1 METKIIILILIF
13 GIYHSKAQNIT
24 PPFINLQNQWIDSV
38 FHSMSLDERIAQLCM
53 IRVGKS
59 DVQFDNTLD
68 LIKKYH
74 PGGVTFFKNEVYKTA
89 QRVNDLQNVSKI
101 PLLTSIDAEWGLS
114 MRLET
119 TMHFPVAMALGALQN
134 DSLIAD
140 IAYSIGK
147 QCKAIGIN
155 LNFAPVSDV
164 NSNPQNP
171 IINFR
176 SFGENPYKVA
186 HKANIFMQAMQ
197 KANILSCSKHFPG
210 HGDTKTD
217 SHLDL
222 PIVNKSYNQ
231 IQKMELIPFQKLVNN
246 GVSSVMTAHIH
257 WPQLDKQKNLSGTLS
272 PKVLSILT
280 DSLHFKGLLI
290 TDGLE
295 MKGIAQYYTPEQIAV
310 MALQAGADILL
321 LPKLAPSIE
330 GIKKAIKEG
339 KLTEERINQSCRKI
353 LQAKYWLGLNKI
365 QKIDL
370 STLDQKL
377 FSKKAKVAQQKVFRQ
392 ILTVI
397 KNTNNLLPVKD
408 LSTTKYATLSI
419 GSDTI
424 TTFQLF
430 LDKYQIHTNYF
441 LHKNATKEEIS
452 TVISEL
458 KKANNIIVSLH
469 GLRLSARNKYGL
481 TSSEIDIIQQLT
493 ALNKNTI
500 FNLFG
505 NPYTLQYI
513 KDWKKFDAVTI
524 AYQDN
529 KFTESFMAQLIYGAQ
544 DATGKLPV
552 SIDKDYPAG
561 TGINIKSIG
570 RLKYGIPEDVHLN
583 SHKLNHKIDSIA
595 LMAIDSGA
603 FPGCQV
609 LVAKDGEVVFHKSY
623 GFHTYDKKTKVKN
636 NDIYDLAS
644 VTKVTAG
651 VPAIM
656 YMISQGKLSL
666 NDKIADY
673 YPLWQHSNKKDIRFI
688 DALTHQAR
696 LEPWIPFYKT
706 AKHIGFFRRPV
717 FKAQQSNTYSI
728 KVAPNLYEH
737 KRYPKII
744 YKKIAKSPLLE
755 KKEYKYSGLSFYIYP
770 KIIENMSGQ
779 NWQDFLQ
786 NTFYKPLGADNTG
799 FLPYKKFPLDR
810 IIPTEKD
817 SFFRMPQLQ
826 GYVHD
831 EGAAMMNGMSS
842 NAGLFSTANDLA
854 KITQM
859 YCQMGT
865 YAGKRYI
872 ADSVFRQFIKRPF
885 AHTETK
891 NRRGIGFDKSYI
903 DNSTRQLAN
912 AYPAPSCSESSF
924 GHGGY
929 TGTFIWVDPETKI
942 TFIFLS
948 NRVYPTRKNSKLYK
962 LNIRP
967 AMHQAIYDAIE
978 KE

>member
-1 METKIIILILIF
+1 MKTRITALILVLS
-13 GIYHSKAQNIT
+13 IYHLTAQNIN
-24 PPFINLQNQWIDSV
+24 PPFINVQNQWIDSV
-38 FHSMSLDERIAQLCM
+38 FNSMTLNERIAQLCV

-59 DVQFDNTLD
+59 NEQFDNTLE
-68 LIKKYH
+68 LIKKYK
-74 PGGVTFFKNEVYKTA
+74 PGGVTFFKNEVYNTA
-89 QRVNDLQNVSKI
+89 QRVNDLQSVSNI

-114 MRLET
+114 MRLEP

-140 IAYSIGK
+140 IAYAIGK

-155 LNFAPVSDV
+155 FNFAPDADV

-186 HKANIFMQAMQ
+186 DKANIFMLAMQ
-197 KANILSCSKHFPG
+197 KANILSCAKHFPG

-222 PIVNKSYNQ
+222 PVVDKSYNQ
-231 IQKMELIPFQKLVNN
+231 IKKMELIPFQKLVNN
-246 GVSSVMTAHIH
+246 GVASVMTAHIH

-295 MKGIAQYYTPEQIAV
+295 MKGIAKYYTPEQIAV
-310 MALQAGADILL
+310 MALQAGADVLL
-321 LPKLAPSIE
+321 LPKLAPSIK
-330 GIKKAIKEG
+330 GIRKAIKEG
-339 KLTEERINQSCRKI
+339 TLTEARINQSCKKI

-370 STLDQKL
+370 ATLDQKL
-377 FSKKAKVAQQKVFRQ
+377 FSSKAKIAQQKAFRQ

-397 KNTNNLLPVKD
+397 KNDNKTLPITD
-408 LSTTKYATLSI
+408 LTASKQATLSI
-419 GSDTI
+419 GSDTL
-424 TTFQLF
+424 TAFQIQ
-430 LDKYQIHTNYF
+430 LDKYQIHTHYF
-441 LHKNATKEEIS
+441 LPKNATKEEIS
-452 TVISEL
+452 TVISKL
-458 KKANNIIVSLH
+458 KKETNIIVSLH
-469 GLRLSARNKYGL
+469 GLKLSARNKYGL
-481 TSSEIDIIQQLT
+481 TPSEIDIIQQLA

-505 NPYTLQYI
+505 NPYILGLL
-513 KDWKKFDAVTI
+513 KDWKKFDAITI

-529 KFTESFMAQLIYGAQ
+529 EFTESFMAQLIYGAQ

-561 TGINIKSIG
+561 TGLQIKALG

-583 SHKLNHKIDSIA
+583 SYILNHKIDSIA
-595 LMAIDSGA
+595 HMAIDSGA

-609 LVAKDGEVVFHKSY
+609 LVAKNGEVIFHKSY
-623 GFHTYDKKTKVKN
+623 GFHTYNNKTKVKN
-636 NDIYDLAS
+636 NDIYDMAS
-644 VTKVTAG
+644 VTKVTAA
-651 VPAIM
+651 VPSIM
-656 YMISQGKLSL
+656 YMISHGKLSL
-666 NDKIADY
+666 NDKISDY

-706 AKHIGFFRRPV
+706 AKHIGLFHRPV
-717 FKAQQSNTYSI
+717 FKAQASNTYSI
-728 KVAPNLYEH
+728 KVTPNLYEH
-737 KRYPKII
+737 KHYPKII

-770 KIIENMSGQ
+770 KIIENLSGE
-779 NWQDFLQ
+779 NWLDFLQ

-799 FLPYKKFPLDR
+799 FLPYKRFPLNI

-817 SFFRMPQLQ
+817 TFFRMQLLQ

-842 NAGLFSTANDLA
+842 NAGLFSTADDLA

-872 ADSVFRQFIKRPF
+872 ADSVFKQFIKRPF

-891 NRRGIGFDKSYI
+891 NRRGIGFDKPYI
-903 DNSTRQLAN
+903 DNNSRKLAN
-912 AYPAPSCSESSF
+912 AYPAPSCSQNSF
-924 GHGGY
+924 GHSGY
-929 TGTFIWVDPETKI
+929 TGTFIWMDPDTKI
-942 TFIFLS
+942 NFIFLS
-948 NRVYPTRKNSKLYK
+948 NRVYPTRKNRKLYK
-962 LNIRP
+962 LNVRP